1 MDDSTTSEIVLKNGT
16 SKAQDL
22 VDEVICWSDDNKMQ
36 LNAEKCKELRI
47 SFNVNP
53 VEMDSIVV
61 NGKNLEVVQCIK
73 MLGLTINSKLT
84 WNDHIDDVVK
94 KINKRLY
101 FLSQLKRA
109 KVKPKDLALF
119 YTSCI
124 RSVADYAIPAIYY
137 SLPQYLK
144 NDLIRKDRGAIF
156 GLREPNA
163 YLPRGGEGAGAT
175 TKSPVLLR
183 SFSTFFRFSSTI
195 LRLRRVFFVLYW

>member
-1 MDDSTTSEIVLKNGT
+1 MKNGT

-22 VDEVICWSDDNKMQ
+22 DDEVICWSDDNKIQ

-47 SFNVNP
+47 SFNINP
-53 VEMDSIVV
+53 VEMDPIVA

-73 MLGLTINSKLT
+73 LLGLTINSKLT

-109 KVKPKDLALF
+109 KVKLKDLAPF

-144 NDLIRKDRGAIF
+144 NDLIRLEKKSNCHHNAKC
-156 GLREPNA
+156 GLSYA
-163 YLPRGGEGAGAT
+163 
-175 TKSPVLLR
+175 
-183 SFSTFFRFSSTI
+183 
-195 LRLRRVFFVLYW
+195 

>member
-1 MDDSTTSEIVLKNGT
+1 
-16 SKAQDL
+16 
-22 VDEVICWSDDNKMQ
+22 MQ
-36 LNAEKCKELRI
+36 
-47 SFNVNP
+47 V
-53 VEMDSIVV
+53 
-61 NGKNLEVVQCIK
+61 
-73 MLGLTINSKLT
+73 NSKLT

-144 NDLIRKDRGAIF
+144 NDLIRLEKRAIAIIM
-156 GLREPNA
+156 PNVDYRDA
-163 YLPRGGEGAGAT
+163 LELLNI
-175 TKSPVLLR
+175 KSMEIHHENLCDNLFRSVLLDTNPKISHLLPQR
-183 SFSTFFRFSSTI
+183 HDSGHFLRNENNFNIPFIKTDRTKNSFIFAMCNKLNKSC
-195 LRLRRVFFVLYW
+195 

>member
-22 VDEVICWSDDNKMQ
+22 VDEVIYWSDDNKMQ
-36 LNAEKCKELRI
+36 FNAEKCKELRI

-53 VEMDSIVV
+53 VKMDPIVV
-61 NGKNLEVVQCIK
+61 NGKNLEVVECIK
-73 MLGLTINSKLT
+73 LLGLTINSKLT

-109 KVKPKDLALF
+109 KAKLKDLALF

-124 RSVADYAIPAIYY
+124 TSVADYAIAAIYY
-137 SLPQYLK
+137 TLPQYPK
-144 NDLIRKDRGAIF
+144 NDLICLEKRAIAIIM
-156 GLREPNA
+156 PNVDYRDA
-163 YLPRGGEGAGAT
+163 LE
-175 TKSPVLLR
+175 LL
-183 SFSTFFRFSSTI
+183 SI
-195 LRLRRVFFVLYW
+195 KPMEIHH